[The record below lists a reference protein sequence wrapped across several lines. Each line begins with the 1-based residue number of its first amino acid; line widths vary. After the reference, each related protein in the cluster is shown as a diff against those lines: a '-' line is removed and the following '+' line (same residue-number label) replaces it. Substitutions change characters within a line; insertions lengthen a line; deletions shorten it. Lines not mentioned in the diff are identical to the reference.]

1 MTGEG
6 LESAADR
13 SPMAIPIYRAV
24 WFAAMASNFGG
35 LIQSVGAAWMMT
47 SLTRSAVLIALVQA
61 SVTLPIMLLALWS
74 GAIADSFDRRKV
86 MLLAQFF
93 MLAVSLTLT
102 LCAWFQLLTP
112 WLLLACTFLV
122 GCGAAVSASAW
133 QASVGDMVS
142 RKALPAAV
150 ALHSMGYNIARSV
163 GPAIGG
169 VIVATAGASAA
180 FLVNS
185 VSYLGLIAVLVRW
198 HPVLPPRSLPRERIL
213 TAMAAGVRYVAMS
226 PSLLIVLLRAGLFGL
241 SASAVTALMPLV
253 AQRLH
258 GGPVI
263 FGIMTGAFGIGAV
276 CGAMASA
283 RFRHSVGIETLL
295 RIGMLGL
302 ALGSAIVGL
311 SRFLPL
317 TILGLLLAG
326 SCWLLVL
333 TILNATVQLAAPRWV
348 QGRALATFR
357 MATFGAMALGSWLIG
372 ALAGWAGVGTALL
385 IAAGAQAAGVMIG
398 LRLPLPEIDSLN
410 LDPLQR
416 WTEPQTRVPIEPR
429 SGPIVITI
437 EYRIPEDRVSR
448 FVAAMSE
455 RRRVRMRD
463 GARHWTLL
471 RDLHDPELWVERYHV
486 STWIDYVRHNQRRTH
501 ADAAHSDL
509 IREIRAGQGEPVI
522 RRMIEQQT
530 GPRPTS
536 AQTADLSDATQIE

>member
-1 MTGEG
+1 MSEAADP
-6 LESAADR
+6 AADR

-74 GAIADSFDRRKV
+74 GAVADSFDRRKV
-86 MLLAQFF
+86 MLIAQFF

-102 LCAWFQLLTP
+102 VCTWLQLLTP

-122 GCGAAVSASAW
+122 GCGAAVSATAW

-142 RKALPAAV
+142 RKTLPAAI

-169 VIVATAGASAA
+169 VIVATAGAAAA
-180 FLVNS
+180 FLVNT
-185 VSYLGLIAVLVRW
+185 VSYLGLITVLSRW
-198 HPVLPPRSLPRERIL
+198 HPVLPPRTLPRERIL

-226 PSLLIVLLRAGLFGL
+226 PGVMVVLLRSGLFGL
-241 SASAVTALMPLV
+241 TASAVTALMPLV
-253 AQRLH
+253 AHRLE
-258 GGPVI
+258 GGPLT
-263 FGIMTGAFGIGAV
+263 FGIMMGAFGIGAV

-283 RFRHSVGIETLL
+283 RLRHRVGVELLL

-302 ALGSAIVGL
+302 ATGSAIVGV
-311 SRFLPL
+311 SQFLLL

-326 SCWLLVL
+326 ACWLLVL
-333 TILNATVQLAAPRWV
+333 TLLNATVQLAAPRWV
-348 QGRALATFR
+348 QARALAMFR

-372 ALAGWAGVGTALL
+372 AMAGLWGVGAALL
-385 IAAGAQAAGVMIG
+385 IAAGAQACGVLIG

-410 LDPLQR
+410 LDPLHR
-416 WTEPQTRVPIEPR
+416 WTEPQTEVPIEPR
-429 SGPIVITI
+429 GGPIVITI
-437 EYRIPEDRVSR
+437 EYRIPADRGPE

-471 RDLHDPELWVERYHV
+471 QDLHDPELWVERYHV
-486 STWIDYVRHNQRRTH
+486 ATWIDYVRHNQRRTH
-501 ADAAHSDL
+501 ADAANSDL
-509 IREIRAGQGEPVI
+509 IRQIYAGEPVV
-522 RRMIEQQT
+522 RRMIERQT
-530 GPRPTS
+530 GSRGH
-536 AQTADLSDATQIE
+536 AAGLSDATQIE

>member
-1 MTGEG
+1 
-6 LESAADR
+6 
-13 SPMAIPIYRAV
+13 MAIPIFRAV

-47 SLTRSAVLIALVQA
+47 SLTRSTVLIALVQA

-74 GAIADSFDRRKV
+74 GAIADSFDRRRV
-86 MLLAQFF
+86 MLIAQFF
-93 MLAVSLTLT
+93 MLAVSLLLMVCTWL
-102 LCAWFQLLTP
+102 QILTP
-112 WLLLACTFLV
+112 WLLLSCTFLV

-169 VIVATAGASAA
+169 VIVATVGASAA

-185 VSYLGLIAVLVRW
+185 VSYLGLIGVLARW
-198 HPVLPPRSLPRERIL
+198 RPVLPPRTLPREPIL
-213 TAMAAGVRYVAMS
+213 TAMATGVRYVAMS
-226 PSLLIVLLRAGLFGL
+226 PDLLVVLLRSGLFGL

-253 AQRLH
+253 AQRLQ
-258 GGPVI
+258 GGPLGL
-263 FGIMTGAFGIGAV
+263 GIMMGAFGIGAV

-283 RFRHSVGIETLL
+283 RFRHRVGVEALL

-302 ALGSAIVGL
+302 ALGSAVVGL

-326 SCWLLVL
+326 ACWLLVL

-348 QGRALATFR
+348 QARALAMFR

-372 ALAGWAGVGTALL
+372 ALAGLTSVGTALL
-385 IAAGAQAAGVMIG
+385 IAAVAQAAGVLIG
-398 LRLPLPEIDSLN
+398 MKLRIPEIDSLN

-416 WTEPQTRVPIEPR
+416 WTEPETRVPVEPR

-437 EYRIPEDRVSR
+437 EYRIPEDRVPR

-463 GARHWTLL
+463 GARHWSLL
-471 RDLHDPELWVERYHV
+471 RDLHDPELWMERYHLA
-486 STWIDYVRHNQRRTH
+486 TWLDYVRHNQRRTH

-509 IREIRAGQGEPVI
+509 LREIRAGQGEPVV

-530 GPRPTS
+530 GSRS
-536 AQTADLSDATQIE
+536 AGAQAIGLSDATQIE

>member
-1 MTGEG
+1 
-6 LESAADR
+6 
-13 SPMAIPIYRAV
+13 MAIPIYRAV

-86 MLLAQFF
+86 MLIAQFF
-93 MLAVSLTLT
+93 MLAVSVTLT
-102 LCAWFQLLTP
+102 LCTWFRILTP

-142 RKALPAAV
+142 RKTLPAAI
-150 ALHSMGYNIARSV
+150 ALHSMGYNIARSA
-163 GPAIGG
+163 GPAVGG
-169 VIVATAGASAA
+169 VIVATAGAAAA

-185 VSYLGLIAVLVRW
+185 VSYLGLIAVLSRW
-198 HPVLPPRSLPRERIL
+198 RPELPPRTLPRERIL

-226 PSLLIVLLRAGLFGL
+226 PGVLLVLLRSGLFGL
-241 SASAVTALMPLV
+241 TASAVTALMPLV
-253 AQRLH
+253 AYRLG
-258 GGPVI
+258 GGPLT
-263 FGIMTGAFGIGAV
+263 FGIMMGAFGIGAV

-283 RFRHSVGIETLL
+283 RLRHRVGVETLL

-302 ALGSAIVGL
+302 ATGSAIVGL
-311 SRFLPL
+311 SPFLPL
-317 TILGLLLAG
+317 TIVGLLMAG
-326 SCWLLVL
+326 ACWLLVL
-333 TILNATVQLAAPRWV
+333 TLLNATVQLAAPRWV
-348 QGRALATFR
+348 QARALAMFR

-372 ALAGWAGVGTALL
+372 AMAGLWGVGTALL
-385 IAAGAQAAGVMIG
+385 IAAGVQAGGVLIG

-416 WTEPQTRVPIEPR
+416 WTEPRTRVLIEPR

-437 EYRIPEDRVSR
+437 EYRIPADRGPD

-463 GARHWTLL
+463 GARHWTLMQ
-471 RDLHDPELWVERYHV
+471 DLHDPELWVERYHV

-501 ADAAHSDL
+501 ADAASSER
-509 IREIRAGQGEPVI
+509 IRQLHAGQGEPVV
-522 RRMIEQQT
+522 RRMIERQA
-530 GPRPTS
+530 GSRGGS
-536 AQTADLSDATQIE
+536 AHAAGLGDATQIE

>member
-1 MTGEG
+1 
-6 LESAADR
+6 
-13 SPMAIPIYRAV
+13 MAIPIYRAV

-47 SLTRSAVLIALVQA
+47 SLTHSAVLIALVQA
-61 SVTLPIMLLALWS
+61 SVSLPIMLLALWS
-74 GAIADSFDRRKV
+74 GAVADSFDRRRV
-86 MLLAQFF
+86 MLTAQVF
-93 MLAVSLTLT
+93 MLIVSLLLT
-102 LCAWFQLLTP
+102 LCAWLQILTP
-112 WLLLACTFLV
+112 WLLLSFTFLV
-122 GCGAAVSASAW
+122 GCGATVSASAW
-133 QASVGDMVS
+133 QASVGDMVP
-142 RKALPAAV
+142 RKGLPAAI

-163 GPAIGG
+163 GPAVGG
-169 VIVATAGASAA
+169 LIVATAGASAA
-180 FLVNS
+180 FLANS
-185 VSYLGLIAVLVRW
+185 VSYLGLIGVLSRW
-198 HPVLPPRSLPRERIL
+198 HPVLPPRTLPRERIL

-226 PSLLIVLLRAGLFGL
+226 PSVLIVLLRSGMFGL

-253 AQRLH
+253 THTLQ
-258 GGPVI
+258 GGPLI
-263 FGIMTGAFGIGAV
+263 FGIMMGAFGIGAV

-283 RFRHSVGIETLL
+283 RLRHRVGIEVLV

-302 ALGSAIVGL
+302 AAASAVVGL

-317 TILGLLLAG
+317 TILALLLAG
-326 SCWLLVL
+326 ACWLLVL
-333 TILNATVQLAAPRWV
+333 TVLNATVQLAAPRWV
-348 QGRALATFR
+348 QGRALALFR

-385 IAAGAQAAGVMIG
+385 IAAGAQAANVLIG
-398 LRLPLPEIDSLN
+398 LKLPLPEIDSLN

-416 WTEPQTRVPIEPR
+416 WTEPQTEVPIEPR

-437 EYRIPEDRVSR
+437 EYRIPEDRVPR

-471 RDLHDPELWVERYHV
+471 RDLHDPELWMERFHV
-486 STWIDYVRHNQRRTH
+486 STWVDYVRHNERRTH

-509 IREIRAGQGEPVI
+509 IREIRAGQSGPVI

-530 GPRPTS
+530 GPRPAG
-536 AQTADLSDATQIE
+536 AQAADLSDATQIG